1 MTTINSANEREIKD
15 LILMRGG
22 KPRSKRADKLILMEI
37 LEVDLIWLR
46 ETKEINGN
54 TLISEVNEI
63 SVREFSRWCRERALL
78 EDTIK
83 KLIEGGIQKV
93 THFRD
98 LNRKVLE
105 RNKIMPAQIEVIMGV
120 IGREFQQGQRRRENP
135 ETATDLYCSNLAQEL
150 KLTDWNDSNYNFVS
164 WLEGIEWKLRLRE
177 PDPSRWLY
185 YVLPLMTGKAQEKSN
200 EYLKIKPH
208 PSYTEYREFIINK
221 MDISL
226 EKRKLFNEIR
236 RLLYELK

>member
-15 LILMRGG
+15 LIIMRGG

-46 ETKEINGN
+46 ETKEINVN

-120 IGREFQQGQRRRENP
+120 IGREFQQGQKRRENH
-135 ETATDLYCSNLAQEL
+135 EKNFYKMSFSKNWYFNLYL
-150 KLTDWNDSNYNFVS
+150 
-164 WLEGIEWKLRLRE
+164 I
-177 PDPSRWLY
+177 
-185 YVLPLMTGKAQEKSN
+185 
-200 EYLKIKPH
+200 
-208 PSYTEYREFIINK
+208 
-221 MDISL
+221 
-226 EKRKLFNEIR
+226 
-236 RLLYELK
+236 

>member
-22 KPRSKRADKLILMEI
+22 KPRGRRADKVILMEI
-37 LEVDLIWLR
+37 LKVDLLWLR
-46 ETKEINGN
+46 EEVEISGS
-54 TLISEVNEI
+54 TLISEINEI
-63 SVREFSRWCRERALL
+63 SVCEFSRWCRERLLL

-83 KLIEGGIQKV
+83 KLIEGGIQEV

-98 LNRKVLE
+98 LNRNVLE
-105 RNKIMPAQIEVIMGV
+105 RNKIMPAQIEVIMGI

-135 ETATDLYCSNLAQEL
+135 ETATDSYCSNLAQEL
-150 KLTDWNDSNYNFVS
+150 KLTEWNDSNYNFVS

-185 YVLPLMTGKAQEKSN
+185 YVLPLMTLCTSVVSA
-200 EYLKIKPH
+200 
-208 PSYTEYREFIINK
+208 
-221 MDISL
+221 
-226 EKRKLFNEIR
+226 EKRQHLEISR
-236 RLLYELK
+236 